1 MEVSGILILGFS
13 PESSAREAGMQE
25 GDVIVQYREYGD
37 LTVDRLTALT
47 AGTACKGIGSR
58 IVYMRNDS
66 RYSVILP
73 QEPLGI
79 SATGRVIDDPSNVM
93 NVLRKIQKTYFV
105 FGIIGIV
112 AVPIGLKVGYRDV
125 VGGPP

>member
-73 QEPLGI
+73 QGPLGI
-79 SATGRVIDDPSNVM
+79 FATGTVIDDPSNFM
-93 NVLRKIQKTYFV
+93 ASSGKFKRYIFSLESFALSAYL
-105 FGIIGIV
+105 FG
-112 AVPIGLKVGYRDV
+112 L
-125 VGGPP
+125 